1 MVLVLL
7 MIPAALLDKHR
18 ERHAPA
24 YFLIGTILTIA
35 AEVLYVSAWNVPNFM
50 MYAANVLALLCFF
63 IAHRERAETLRRF
76 AFLFWLPCMIY
87 SGLIIWRPTR
97 DSMRFFLL
105 RPAQCRAVLR

>member
-87 SGLIIWRPTR
+87 SGLIIMASNQR
-97 DSMRFFLL
+97 
-105 RPAQCRAVLR
+105 Q

>member
-35 AEVLYVSAWNVPNFM
+35 AEVLYVVEQQAEEPEPVTERQGEIVEAPDP
-50 MYAANVLALLCFF
+50 ALK
-63 IAHRERAETLRRF
+63 
-76 AFLFWLPCMIY
+76 
-87 SGLIIWRPTR
+87 
-97 DSMRFFLL
+97 
-105 RPAQCRAVLR
+105 